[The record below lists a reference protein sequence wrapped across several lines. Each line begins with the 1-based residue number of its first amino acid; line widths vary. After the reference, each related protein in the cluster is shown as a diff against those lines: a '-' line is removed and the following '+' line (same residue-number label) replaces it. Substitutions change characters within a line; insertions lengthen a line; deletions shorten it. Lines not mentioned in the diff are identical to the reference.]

1 MATRGFDVPAP
12 QEPDKRG
19 IGACTKFSAAWFV
32 CRTNEYLSP
41 RASRRGN
48 TSSTDH
54 RRGGLRARLGL
65 TRGVRQR
72 DEGKLARFV
81 VHGLFGG
88 LHDDRG
94 DSGFVSTEV
103 AGIHGMG
110 AARYLDS

>member
-1 MATRGFDVPAP
+1 
-12 QEPDKRG
+12 
-19 IGACTKFSAAWFV
+19 
-32 CRTNEYLSP
+32 
-41 RASRRGN
+41 
-48 TSSTDH
+48 
-54 RRGGLRARLGL
+54 
-65 TRGVRQR
+65 
-72 DEGKLARFV
+72 V